1 MTNFINQYKPNL
13 STKFP
18 QFYQPSIS
26 NACFTSTIEKWA
38 IGCIL
43 RNFSDIP
50 TLFQRIVLFLATWFQ
65 TVIGFRLLSILFYKP
80 FANFRNCWAYQS
92 CCLSLINAS
101 GFFFFFPFLIL
112 FFFYRDFLE
121 MFSNLNIFN
130 WHILMSP
137 TLHEFKYMHSR
148 LFFDDSPVCKNV
160 IIDVMATNDFHTYL

>member
-26 NACFTSTIEKWA
+26 NACFTSTIEKWE

-101 GFFFFFPFLIL
+101 GFVFFFFLS
-112 FFFYRDFLE
+112 
-121 MFSNLNIFN
+121 FSNIIFFLPRFSGN
-130 WHILMSP
+130 VFESQHFQL
-137 TLHEFKYMHSR
+137 TY
-148 LFFDDSPVCKNV
+148 FDESYASWVQ
-160 IIDVMATNDFHTYL
+160 IYAF